1 MSNFFNFAATN
12 TNALAGNFAANN
24 TLTTES
30 INTAVSSLNKSAKD
44 LATSTSS
51 PAYQAVALALSS
63 AVGLWQTI
71 GYSIPCGPGNN
82 GSDQT
87 FDNTPTPNKNTTTC
101 NQTAPTGSSG
111 SAGNPLSSAE
121 YAKINEAYQIIQAA
135 FKAGIPALDSKGTTI
150 EVTITGDTTTG
161 ETTTPTKTTLTA
173 TNDAQSLL
181 TQASTIINTLTTQ
194 CPKED
199 LGSGATWGVDKS
211 GNVCQIFSNSFSAI
225 TNMIN
230 TAQQIVTQTQQLN
243 TNQQTLD
250 NFNPNASSNFTFAQS
265 MLKDIQSQ
273 EAVIKLVNAVMS
285 DFKTI
290 NPTMQGD
297 LQGCN
302 SPNGVIN
309 SNTWGSGC
317 ANFKE
322 ALNSLETYNAS
333 YSSQINQAQ
342 AVANSLYDNSLSNY
356 GNPNVINGAINNL
369 DGSAKNL
376 IGDTKN
382 SPTYQAVLL
391 AINAAVGFWNVVGY
405 VTQCGG
411 NAGGVESTS
420 SKTIFNNEPGYR
432 STSIT
437 CSLNGYTPGYYGP
450 MSIENMKTI
459 NQAYQILQTALKQG
473 LSALNQNN
481 GTLNV
486 SYSYECSG
494 EGNDNC
500 TIKLA
505 DGKDLTQN
513 GGSETTTQTIGG
525 KQVTTTIS
533 SKVVDHNAQGNT
545 LGYSYTEITNALNGV
560 PDNAQAFLAQASAL
574 INTINTACPYFSVT
588 NGSGPQMKPAK
599 GKLCGFEQE
608 ISAIQKMITDAQ
620 EIVAQS
626 KIVADTPLTP
636 LKEATPN
643 QLAQGMLANAKTQ
656 EEILSLANQVGQ
668 TINPSNLTGNFQY
681 FITEYLATCNNP
693 TPHFLNSTQGS
704 PPGTVTNNTFAS
716 GCTYVAP
723 TLNALKEYNSLYG
736 NQVSQAQIVA
746 NNLLK
751 DIQDG
756 MPHSGNAG
764 NSGNSGNGTTNKDHS
779 ASNNSPLSPQGTTN
793 HPGNSPTNSG
803 NGGSGTTNK
812 DHSASN
818 NSPLSPQGTTNHP
831 GNGGNGTTNKDH
843 SASNNSPLSPQGTT
857 NHIKSASNTPHS
869 PFQELGHNPFRRI
882 GIISSQSNNGAM
894 NGVGVQVGYKQFFGQ
909 KRRWGL
915 RYYGFFDYNHA
926 FIKSNFFNST
936 SNVFTYGV
944 GSDAL
949 FNFINDR
956 VAKNSKI
963 SFGIF
968 GGIAIAGTS
977 WLNSEYVNLKTVS
990 NVYDA
995 KINTTNFQFLFNA
1008 GLRMNLA
1015 RNKKKASVHAAQH
1028 GMELGVKIPTIN
1040 TNYYSFMGAKLEYRR
1055 LYSVYLN
1062 YVFAY

>member
-1 MSNFFNFAATN
+1 MLHAEDDGFFISTGYQIGEALQKVKNTGEIQKLSDKYENLSNFFNFAANN
-12 TNALAGNFAANN
+12 TNALASNFAANN

-30 INTAVSSLNKSAKD
+30 INTAVSNLNKSAKD

-111 SAGNPLSSAE
+111 STGNPLSSAE

-161 ETTTPTKTTLTA
+161 GTTTPTKTTLTA

-194 CPKED
+194 CPKEN
-199 LGSGATWGVDKS
+199 LGNGDTWGVDKS

-250 NFNPNASSNFTFAQS
+250 NFNPNASSNFTFAHN

-273 EAVIKLVNAVMS
+273 EAVIKLVNEVMS

-317 ANFKE
+317 ANFQGT
-322 ALNSLETYNAS
+322 LSSLETYNAS
-333 YSSQINQAQ
+333 YSNQINQAQ
-342 AVANSLYDNSLSNY
+342 AVANSLFNNSFNSK
-356 GNPNVINGAINNL
+356 NPNVINWAINNL
-369 DGSAKNL
+369 DGSANNL
-376 IGDTKN
+376 IGDTKT
-382 SPTYQAVLL
+382 SPAYQAVLL

-411 NAGGVESTS
+411 NGDQKSTS
-420 SKTIFNNEPGYR
+420 STTIFNNEPGYR

-437 CSLNGYTPGYYGP
+437 CGYNNLEIGYFGV
-450 MSIENMKTI
+450 MSIDNMKKL
-459 NQAYQILQTALKQG
+459 NQAYQILQAALKKG
-473 LSALNQNN
+473 LGALNQNN

-494 EGNDNC
+494 QGNTNC

-505 DGKDLTQN
+505 DGKDLTQ
-513 GGSETTTQTIGG
+513 GGSETTTQTIDGQ
-525 KQVTTTIS
+525 KVSTTIS
-533 SKVVDHNAQGNT
+533 SKVVPYSNDSN
-545 LGYSYTEITNALNGV
+545 YSYTEITNALNGV
-560 PDNAQAFLAQASAL
+560 PDNAQALLAQASTL
-574 INTINTACPYFSVT
+574 INTINTACPHYSVT
-588 NGSGPQMKPAK
+588 NKAGGPQMEPAT
-599 GKLCGFEQE
+599 GELCGFTDE

-620 EIVAQS
+620 ELVAQS
-626 KIVADTPLTP
+626 KTIADTPL
-636 LKEATPN
+636 KEVAPN
-643 QLAQGMLANAKTQ
+643 DFNPYSSTNTQLAQNMLANASAQAKM
-656 EEILSLANQVGQ
+656 LDLANQVGQ
-668 TINPSNLTGNFQY
+668 TINPDNLSGTFKNFVTGF
-681 FITEYLATCNNP
+681 LATCNNKYG
-693 TPHFLNSTQGS
+693 NNGTQGS
-704 PPGTVTNNTFAS
+704 PPGTVTTQTFAS
-716 GCTYVAP
+716 GCAYVEE
-723 TLNALKEYNSLYG
+723 TLTNLNNSIAHFGTQAQQIQQAENIADTLVHFKSRYNELGSTYNSITTALSKVP
-736 NQVSQAQIVA
+736 NAQSLQNVVSKK
-746 NNLLK
+746 NN
-751 DIQDG
+751 
-756 MPHSGNAG
+756 PY
-764 NSGNSGNGTTNKDHS
+764 
-779 ASNNSPLSPQGTTN
+779 SPQGIETN
-793 HPGNSPTNSG
+793 YYLNQNSYNQVQTIN
-803 NGGSGTTNK
+803 
-812 DHSASN
+812 
-818 NSPLSPQGTTNHP
+818 
-831 GNGGNGTTNKDH
+831 
-843 SASNNSPLSPQGTT
+843 
-857 NHIKSASNTPHS
+857 
-869 PFQELGHNPFRRI
+869 QELGRNPFRKV
-882 GIISSQSNNGAM
+882 GILSSQTNNGAM
-894 NGVGVQVGYKQFFGQ
+894 NGIGIQVGYKQFFGQ
-909 KRRWGL
+909 KRKWGA

-926 FIKSNFFNST
+926 FIKSSFFNSA
-936 SNVFTYGV
+936 SDVWTYGF
-944 GSDAL
+944 GADAL
-949 FNFINDR
+949 YNFINDK
-956 VAKNSKI
+956 ATNFLGKNNKLSV
-963 SFGIF
+963 GLF
-968 GGIAIAGTS
+968 GGIALAGTS
-977 WLNSEYVNLKTVS
+977 WLNSEYVNLATVN
-990 NVYDA
+990 NVYNA
-995 KINTTNFQFLFNA
+995 KMNVANFQFLFNM
-1008 GLRMNLA
+1008 GVRMNLA
-1015 RNKKKASVHAAQH
+1015 RAKKKGSDHAAQH
-1028 GMELGVKIPTIN
+1028 GIELGLKIPTIN
-1040 TNYYSFMGAKLEYRR
+1040 TNYYSFMGAELKYRR